1 MKSGLEDKRKVA
13 ALVVFG
19 LGAVYFFYSNVLAPQ
34 GAPAPP
40 SSRAAATGATE
51 APPASVPAARPAV
64 AVPARDSVPAPRV
77 AARAARPAERNRS
90 EEFHPVLHSKNPD
103 EQIDPNTVDPRIR
116 LDLLAKLQNV
126 APAGGGRNLFQ
137 TGPPPPAVKLSGP
150 ETKIVV
156 AKAVPGPPDVFHEAP
171 VVTAQGPPPLPPI
184 TFKYYGLTTVR
195 PNGKRTAFFMNGEE
209 ILIRGVGDVV
219 AGGYKLVSIGQTS
232 AVVEDTQSKRQQ
244 TVPLAEE
251 AQV

>member
-1 MKSGLEDKRKVA
+1 MKTGLEDKRKVVVL
-13 ALVVFG
+13 ALLG
-19 LGAVYFFYSNVLAPQ
+19 LGAAYAVYVNVLAPQ
-34 GAPAPP
+34 GATP
-40 SSRAAATGATE
+40 SSGRAAVASAPEE
-51 APPASVPAARPAV
+51 APTVAAPGHAT
-64 AVPARDSVPAPRV
+64 AGGASVPAPRG

-90 EEFHPVLHSKNPD
+90 EEFHPVLHSKNPE
-103 EQIDPNTVDPRIR
+103 EQIDPNVVDPRIR
-116 LDLLAKLQNV
+116 LDLLAKLQAV

-137 TGPPPPAVKLSGP
+137 TGPAPPPKPLGP
-150 ETKIVV
+150 EPKIVLV
-156 AKAVPGPPDVFHEAP
+156 KRPPGPPEIVQP
-171 VVTAQGPPPLPPI
+171 QPPGPPGPPPLPPI
-184 TFKYYGLTTVR
+184 TFKYYGLTSVR

-219 AGGYKLVSIGQTS
+219 AGSYKLVSIGLTS

>member
-13 ALVVFG
+13 ALIVFG

-34 GAPAPP
+34 GASPPP
-40 SSRAAATGATE
+40 SQRAAASGAAE
-51 APPASVPAARPAV
+51 APPASVPVARPAA
-64 AVPARDSVPAPRV
+64 AVPARESVPAPRV
-77 AARAARPAERNRS
+77 AARSARPAERNRS
-90 EEFHPVLHSKNPD
+90 EEFHPVLHSKNPE

-137 TGPPPPAVKLSGP
+137 TGPPPPMKPIGP
-150 ETKIVV
+150 EPKIVV
-156 AKAVPGPPDVFHEAP
+156 AKPVPGPPDVFHEP
-171 VVTAQGPPPLPPI
+171 PTVTAQGPPPLPPI